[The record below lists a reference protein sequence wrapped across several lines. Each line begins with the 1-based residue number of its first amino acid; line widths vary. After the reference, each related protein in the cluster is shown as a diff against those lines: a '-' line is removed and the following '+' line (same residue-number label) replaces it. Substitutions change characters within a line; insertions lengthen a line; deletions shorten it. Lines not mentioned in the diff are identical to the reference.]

1 MKMQKLLLLPTVSSA
16 TSTGFPTA
24 TISSGQIQ
32 GIPTS
37 RPNAITPVNKFLGVP
52 YATIPERF
60 SLPHPPKPWI
70 DTFKAT
76 AFGPACLQNFGIN
89 ELGPRLEVLQD
100 LFNTP
105 APPESEDCL
114 SVNIFAPAT
123 TRLPGDGLAVVVF
136 IPGGGWQL
144 GHGRLDLSVFAAYE
158 NIIAVT
164 LNYRTN
170 VFGFP
175 ASPEIPLPEQ
185 NLGLH
190 DQRLA
195 LTWVQENI
203 AAFGGDPSKVTIWGQ
218 SAGAFSVDHHLKA
231 YANNALV
238 PFRAAIM
245 SSGQMSFGHLAHS
258 SPGIDAWTGLSR
270 LVGCVNAT
278 DELRCMRAVPAE
290 NLISAMR
297 KFRITFGPQFDNVT
311 TLSKPSVLWRNGNV
325 VRVPLLMGTVEEE
338 GRGLVNDKVNMTAF
352 FNAYLPPALISPED
366 LETIVSLYR
375 SDTRVK
381 NDFDLASAIY
391 TDLLWS
397 CPQSI
402 LASTAASNDIST
414 WRYHFNT
421 SILNLLPKEYDWLG
435 KFHGSEIILLF
446 TDPDTTPYTPQTYAA
461 YEYLRGVVA
470 RFVKNPSVGP
480 GWPAVGSSYAPLDVA
495 VLGDVGDTSSAM
507 TVSNSTA
514 MNERCKLFNTIWPKL
529 EAIQR
534 YAHSHGHR

>member
-1 MKMQKLLLLPTVSSA
+1 MCS
-16 TSTGFPTA
+16 
-24 TISSGQIQ
+24 I
-32 GIPTS
+32 
-37 RPNAITPVNKFLGVP
+37 
-52 YATIPERF
+52 
-60 SLPHPPKPWI
+60 
-70 DTFKAT
+70 
-76 AFGPACLQNFGIN
+76 
-89 ELGPRLEVLQD
+89 
-100 LFNTP
+100 
-105 APPESEDCL
+105 
-114 SVNIFAPAT
+114 
-123 TRLPGDGLAVVVF
+123 
-136 IPGGGWQL
+136 
-144 GHGRLDLSVFAAYE
+144 
-158 NIIAVT
+158 
-164 LNYRTN
+164 

-231 YANNALV
+231 YASNALV

-245 SSGQMSFGHLAHS
+245 SSGQMSFGHLAHP
-258 SPGIDAWTGLSR
+258 SPGIDAWTALSH

-297 KFRITFGPQFDNVT
+297 KYCITFGPQFDNVT
-311 TLSKPSVLWRNGNV
+311 VLSKPSVLWRNGNV
-325 VRVPLLMGTVEEE
+325 VRVPLLTGAVEEE

-352 FNAYLPPALISPED
+352 FDAYLPPALISPDD

-391 TDLLWS
+391 TDLFWS
-397 CPQSI
+397 CVCFLLNRISPKLEVADEQAQPQSI
-402 LASTAASNDIST
+402 LASTAASNNIST

-446 TDPDTTPYTPQTYAA
+446 TDPDTTPYTPQTYAV
-461 YEYLRGVVA
+461 YEYFRGVVA
-470 RFVKNPSVGP
+470 RFVKNPSAGP
-480 GWPAVGSSYAPLDVA
+480 GWPVVGSSYAPLDVA
-495 VLGDVGDTSSAM
+495 VLGDVGDTSSVM

-529 EAIQR
+529 EAV
-534 YAHSHGHR
+534 